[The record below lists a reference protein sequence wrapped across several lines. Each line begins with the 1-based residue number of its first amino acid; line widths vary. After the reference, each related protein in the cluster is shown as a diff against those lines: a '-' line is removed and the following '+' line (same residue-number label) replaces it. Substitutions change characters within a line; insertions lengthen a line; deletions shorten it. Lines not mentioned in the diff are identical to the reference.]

1 MEMRVTV
8 LDALDDICI
17 GSDKEQMDKFL
28 ELQRGFEGNIASRL
42 LTSLAMCL
50 PALQQLLS
58 SSSSQDPKIASDGTA
73 IAQHTQQAL
82 SILQGVALIHAES
95 KAFLGRKSSIHLLL
109 DILSISRHAPS
120 QSTTS
125 TDPASGG
132 STSTPSPD
140 VSTLASAVLDTLLC
154 VLVDS
159 PPALRVFEEAS
170 GVEGV
175 VKTLKRTGVAREVR
189 MKCLEFLYFY
199 LLPEDG
205 TPSANSRCTSSP
217 MRPPVD
223 TSFSKSI
230 MSAQSRSVPGS
241 PMHFGAYPTPLP
253 IPLNETPQSSFIEND
268 SQVLAR
274 VDTPSTERP
283 STPTRKSR
291 ELSKKEASETTKS
304 TALQMLQQ
312 EIDFVPVS
320 PKKAQVAQLGV
331 GTPGKPRVI
340 NLNRDSASGTPINK
354 KLGEVSGST
363 SAKPLIFPSFSP
375 STPAKKKTV
384 LMRPAELRLKGEGA
398 STPAKEGKG
407 SEARSSSRA
416 SALAGGKK
424 EALSRS
430 GSSNV
435 FEESTN
441 KSRAPTPPSPT
452 KPSQLSAAANW
463 PSNHPI
469 SQPPRSRI
477 RSTEEKKEL
486 LGNWLGNVDAL
497 VAGVQKAG
505 VWGLA

>member
-1 MEMRVTV
+1 MER
-8 LDALDDICI
+8 
-17 GSDKEQMDKFL
+17 FL

-125 TDPASGG
+125 SDPSSGG
-132 STSTPSPD
+132 SNASPSPD
-140 VSTLASAVLDTLLC
+140 VSRLASAVLDTLLC

-205 TPSANSRCTSSP
+205 TPSANFRSTSSP

-253 IPLNETPQSSFIEND
+253 IPLNETPQSSFIAND
-268 SQVLAR
+268 SQVLSGA
-274 VDTPSTERP
+274 DTRSNERP
-283 STPTRKSR
+283 STPPTRRSR
-291 ELSKKEASETTKS
+291 ELSTKEASESTKS
-304 TALQMLQQ
+304 AALQMLQQ

-384 LMRPAELRLKGEGA
+384 LMRPAELRLKGEGV
-398 STPAKEGKG
+398 STPVKEGKRP
-407 SEARSSSRA
+407 EAKSHSRGN
-416 SALAGGKK
+416 SLVGGKK

-430 GSSNV
+430 GSSNAL
-435 FEESTN
+435 EESTN
-441 KSRAPTPPSPT
+441 KSHTPAPPSPT
-452 KPSQLSAAANW
+452 RPSQLSVAGNW

-469 SQPPRSRI
+469 SQQQRPRI